1 MHIIVLHLTTKLQT
15 AARSIHHLDNWRT
28 YLLDCVGLAG
38 SERLT
43 YSMRDGTRFLARAG
57 TMDRY
62 VINEVVFRQS
72 YFPEGFTIGRGETVV
87 DIGAHIGIFS
97 VMAARLAKGGRV
109 YSFEPNPENFD
120 LLTANLA
127 LNSLGNVIVAQE
139 AVADRP
145 RTLSLFLDDNN
156 TGGHSIHN
164 SGQGGRVITVNAT
177 TLPEIVERY
186 KLQMIDFLK
195 IDCEGAE
202 YEIFRSMPLEVL
214 AMIRQIAMECHNQG
228 EGRQTEDIVR
238 YLRRNG
244 FVVIVKT
251 EPYADHLAMV
261 YAKREYTD

>member
-1 MHIIVLHLTTKLQT
+1 MIVSHLTTKLQT
-15 AARSIHHLDNWRT
+15 AARSIRYLDNWKT

-38 SERLT
+38 SDRLT
-43 YSMRDGTRFLARAG
+43 YSMRDGTKFLARAG

-62 VINEVVFRQS
+62 VINEVVFRQG
-72 YFPEGFTIGRGETVV
+72 YFPAGFMIGRGETVV

-97 VMAARLAKGGRV
+97 VMAAKLAKDGRV

-127 LNSLGNVIVAQE
+127 LNGLGNVIATQE

-145 RTLSLFLDDNN
+145 RFLSLFIDESN
-156 TGGHSIHN
+156 TGGHSIHSN
-164 SGQGGRVITVNAT
+164 GHAGRVISVNAT
-177 TLPEIVERY
+177 TLSNVVEQH
-186 KLQMIDFLK
+186 KLQKIDFLK

-214 AMIRQIAMECHNQG
+214 AMIKQIAMECHNQG
-228 EGRQTEDIVR
+228 EGRQSAEIVR

-244 FVVIVKT
+244 FTVIVKT